1 MKRWKYGEI
10 GLLLALAVTLL
21 WGAVSLQ
28 EQDDLAQKMIRL
40 HVIANSD
47 SEADQTLKLQ
57 VRDEVLTLTEDT
69 LRQSADMTDAEMRLN
84 AALPCIEAAAQQ
96 EIMAR
101 GYDYPVKAEL
111 VPARFPTKDYDGFSL
126 PGGDYTALR
135 LTIGEGEGHNWWCV
149 VFPPLCTTAATD
161 LHETAIAAGLTEEEI
176 GLMTQTDTPYVL
188 KFRSVEL
195 WEQLKAKLGK

>member
-1 MKRWKYGEI
+1 M
-10 GLLLALAVTLL
+10 LLALAVTLL
-21 WGAVSLQ
+21 WGAISLQ
-28 EQDDLAQKMIRL
+28 EQDDLARKMIRL

-57 VRDEVLTLTEDT
+57 VRDKVLTLTEDT
-69 LRQSADMTDAEMRLN
+69 LRQSADMTEAEVKLT
-84 AALPCIEAAAQQ
+84 ADLPQIEAAAQR
-96 EIMAR
+96 EIMVR

-111 VPARFPTKDYDGFSL
+111 VPANFPTKEYDGFSL

-135 LTIGEGEGHNWWCV
+135 LTIGAGEGHNWWCV

-161 LHETAIAAGLTEEEI
+161 LHKTAIAAGLTEEDI
-176 GLMTQTDTPYVL
+176 DLMTQADTPYVL

-195 WEQLKAKLGK
+195 WELLKEKLGK

>member
-1 MKRWKYGEI
+1 M
-10 GLLLALAVTLL
+10 LLALAVTLL

-28 EQDDLAQKMIRL
+28 EQDDLARKMIRL

-47 SEADQTLKLQ
+47 NEADQTLKLQ
-57 VRDEVLTLTEDT
+57 VRDKVLTLTEDT
-69 LRQSADMTDAEMRLN
+69 LRQSADMTDAEVKLT
-84 AALPCIEAAAQQ
+84 AALPKIQAAAQQ

-111 VPARFPTKDYDGFSL
+111 VPASFPTKDYDGFSL

-149 VFPPLCTTAATD
+149 VFPPLCVSAAEQD
-161 LHETAIAAGLTEEEI
+161 RALDAMSGDVRGIISDDGGRVI
-176 GLMTQTDTPYVL
+176 R
-188 KFRSVEL
+188 FRIVEL
-195 WEQLKAKLGK
+195 WGELTRLIGVV

>member
-1 MKRWKYGEI
+1 M
-10 GLLLALAVTLL
+10 LLALAVTLL
-21 WGAVSLQ
+21 WGAISLQ
-28 EQDDLAQKMIRL
+28 EQDDLARKMIRL

-57 VRDEVLTLTEDT
+57 VRDKVLTLTEDT
-69 LRQSADMTDAEMRLN
+69 LRQSADMTEAEVKLT
-84 AALPCIEAAAQQ
+84 ADLPQIEAAAQR
-96 EIMAR
+96 EIMVR

-111 VPARFPTKDYDGFSL
+111 VPATFPTKDYDGFSL

-135 LTIGEGEGHNWWCV
+135 LTIGAGQGHNWWCV

-161 LHETAIAAGLTEEEI
+161 LHKTAIAAGLTEEEI
-176 GLMTQTDTPYVL
+176 DLMTQADTPYVL

-195 WEQLKAKLGK
+195 WELLKAKLGK

>member
-1 MKRWKYGEI
+1 MKKWKIWELA
-10 GLLLALAVTLL
+10 LLLSLAVTFL

-28 EQDDLAQKMIRL
+28 EQEHLAGKMIRM
-40 HVIANSD
+40 HVLANSD

-57 VRDEVLTLTEDT
+57 VRDKVLYLTET
-69 LRQSADMTDAEMRLN
+69 ILRSSADMEEAQQRLRAE
-84 AALPCIEAAAQQ
+84 LPRIQQAAQQ
-96 EIMAR
+96 EITAR
-101 GYDYPVKAEL
+101 GYDYPVRAEL
-111 VPARFPTKDYDGFSL
+111 VPAAFPTKEYDGFAL

-135 LTIGEGEGHNWWCV
+135 LTIGAGEGHNWWCV

-161 LHETAIAAGLTEEEI
+161 LPKTAIAAGLTEEDVA
-176 GLMTQTDTPYVL
+176 LMTKADVPYVL

>member
-1 MKRWKYGEI
+1 M
-10 GLLLALAVTLL
+10 LLALAVTLL
-21 WGAVSLQ
+21 WGAISLQ
-28 EQDDLAQKMIRL
+28 EQDDLARKMIRL

-57 VRDEVLTLTEDT
+57 VRDKVLTLTEDT
-69 LRQSADMTDAEMRLN
+69 LRQSADMTEAEVKLT
-84 AALPCIEAAAQQ
+84 ADLPQIEAAAQQ

-111 VPARFPTKDYDGFSL
+111 VPANFPTKEYDGFSL

-161 LHETAIAAGLTEEEI
+161 LHKTAIAAGLTEEEI
-176 GLMTQTDTPYVL
+176 ALMIQADTPYVL

-195 WEQLKAKLGK
+195 WELLKAKLGK

>member
-10 GLLLALAVTLL
+10 GLLLALAVTFL

-28 EQDDLAQKMIRL
+28 EQEDLSRKMIRL
-40 HVIANSD
+40 HIIANSD

-57 VRDEVLTLTEDT
+57 VRDKVLTLTEDT
-69 LRQSADMTDAEMRLN
+69 LRQSADMTEAEVKLI
-84 AALPCIEAAAQQ
+84 AVLSQVEAAAQK
-96 EIMAR
+96 EIIDR
-101 GYDYPVKAEL
+101 GYDYRVKAEL
-111 VPARFPTKDYDGFSL
+111 IPAAFPTKEYDGFAL

-135 LTIGEGEGHNWWCV
+135 LTIGEGRGHNWWCV

-161 LHETAIAAGLTEEEI
+161 LHQTAIAAGLTEGEVD
-176 GLMTQTDTPYVL
+176 LMTRADTSYVL

-195 WEQLKAKLGK
+195 WEQLKTMLGK